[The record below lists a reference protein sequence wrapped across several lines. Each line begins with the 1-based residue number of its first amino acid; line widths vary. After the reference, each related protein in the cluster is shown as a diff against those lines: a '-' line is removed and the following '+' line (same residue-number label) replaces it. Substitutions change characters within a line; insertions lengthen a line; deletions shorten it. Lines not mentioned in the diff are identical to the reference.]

1 VSPLPPQLHEA
12 VQQILSTDLLHVQL
26 LSGGMVNHA
35 ARIQTRDGVVFVKW
49 SQSATFAMYRAEADG
64 LHALRSTQ
72 TLRVPHVIAIGQA
85 PPFLALEFIEERMPP
100 DAKRFTRRFATA
112 LAQMHSR
119 TRCMRGFGFAD
130 DNFIGA
136 LPQRNTWHPD
146 WPSFYRDCRLV
157 PQIEMARER
166 QLLPATREHALQRV
180 LENVERLLHV
190 LPSQPSLLHGDL
202 WSGNFLAAGDEPVI
216 FDPAAYYGEREVEIA
231 YIELFGGFPAGFVAA
246 YHEAYPLED
255 GYEQRRALH
264 QLYPLLVHLN
274 YFGETYGPRVDH
286 ACEMCRTALL

>member
-1 VSPLPPQLHEA
+1 M
-12 VQQILSTDLLHVQL
+12 

-35 ARIQTRDGVVFVKW
+35 ARIQTQAGAVFVKW
-49 SQSATFAMYRAEADG
+49 SPGATCVMYRAEVDG
-64 LHALRSTQ
+64 LHALRATQ
-72 TLRVPHVIAIGQA
+72 TLRIPQVIAVGEA
-85 PPFLALEFIEERMPP
+85 PPFLALEFIEERAPS
-100 DAKRFTRRFATA
+100 DAKRFTQRFATE

-136 LPQRNTWHPD
+136 LSQRNTWQRD
-146 WPSFYRDCRLV
+146 WPTFYCDCRLV

-166 QLLPATREHALQRV
+166 RLLPTTREHALQRV
-180 LENVERLLHV
+180 LENVEALLRD
-190 LPSQPSLLHGDL
+190 LPAQPSLLHGDL

-231 YIELFGGFPAGFVAA
+231 YIELFGGFPAGFIEA
-246 YHEAYPLED
+246 YNEAYPLQA
-255 GYEQRRALH
+255 GYGQRRALH

-274 YFGETYGPRVDH
+274 YFGETYGPQVDR
-286 ACEMCRTALL
+286 ACEMCR